1 MSMAALPFDI
11 PKGHAH
17 KGGPSSCPMFK
28 LLPEPLQREAE
39 ANSFLLDYIHMLP
52 VEQYGV
58 PEFFPQLDR
67 KMGDMKDPNLIYP
80 IGGVF

>member
-17 KGGPSSCPMFK
+17 KGGPSTCPIFK

-52 VEQYGV
+52 VEQFGV
-58 PEFFPQLDR
+58 PEFYSELTR
-67 KMGDMKDPNLIYP
+67 NMGDIKTPT
-80 IGGVF
+80 

>member
-17 KGGPSSCPMFK
+17 KGGPSTCPIFK

-52 VEQYGV
+52 VE
-58 PEFFPQLDR
+58 
-67 KMGDMKDPNLIYP
+67 
-80 IGGVF
+80 